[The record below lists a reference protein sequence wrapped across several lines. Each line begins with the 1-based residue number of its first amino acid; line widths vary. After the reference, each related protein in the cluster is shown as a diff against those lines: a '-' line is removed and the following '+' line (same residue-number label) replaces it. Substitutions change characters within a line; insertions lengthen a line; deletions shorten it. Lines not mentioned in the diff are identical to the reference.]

1 MNIQNL
7 PNDIVDRIFKDFG
20 GYAGYRIPK
29 TGKVFVW
36 KKIKKDDQRGVMF
49 KVRNRKLRFEQT
61 KKWCRHEIHFKLSH
75 CPLHYMSMIYTYMYG
90 ENEYDISF
98 IDYLFIK
105 KVGSTGVSKDT
116 LAAKLIEP
124 RGNYKFECPLS
135 DVYKKNDIYKKAWEQ
150 ATKDWPHLHAST
162 RIIDPNRISNF
173 WKKFEKKKVVNE
185 WYLNKFTK

>member
-20 GYAGYRIPK
+20 GYAGYRISK

-61 KKWCRHEIHFKLSH
+61 KKWCRHEIQFKLSD
-75 CPLHYMSMIYTYMYG
+75 CPHHYMSMIYTYMYG

-135 DVYKKNDIYKKAWEQ
+135 DVYKKNDNYKKAWEQ
-150 ATKDWPHLHAST
+150 ATKDWPHLHSST
-162 RIIDPNRISNF
+162 RIENSRIALNI
-173 WKKFEKKKVVNE
+173 WKKFEKKKPEYE
-185 WYLNKFTK
+185 WYLNKFTN